1 MTALSRWAEKW
12 TETPSD
18 SYTRQLYRKRY
29 RIQRPDGSEKLVETE
44 AEASRY
50 LRLWYD
56 TE

>member
-1 MTALSRWAEKW
+1 MGALLKWSEKW
-12 TETPSD
+12 TGTSSD

-29 RIQRPDGSEKLVETE
+29 RIRRPDGGEKLVETE
-44 AEASRY
+44 EEASQY